1 MNIDQSA
8 MSYTSMNLSRRALQ
22 TNGKFFSN
30 FEIIFESLVE
40 NENIF
45 KGKKYSNPIISM
57 SRVDWS
63 EELILIF

>member
-57 SRVDWS
+57 SRVD
-63 EELILIF
+63 